1 MNIGDCDILK
11 LVTSD
16 SEESTNEDTK
26 HDYFQ
31 QGTRKRNNKIKIIDT
46 PILILG

>member
-1 MNIGDCDILK
+1 MLK
-11 LVTSD
+11 LINSD
-16 SEESTNEDTK
+16 SDESTNEDTK

-31 QGTRKRNNKIKIIDT
+31 EGTRRRNNQIKIIDT